1 MVGGRWGSTSGIS
14 DLLPDPVM
22 RYYKCW
28 SSTKVLTFSN
38 KRGMRTPL
46 LNESELIMSLQSLV
60 ISTLKAYTTVL
71 TNAVE
76 LTAHAKTMS
85 VKAWRNEVA
94 VIIGKQYEVE
104 PHKSQKF
111 HWLTFKKDTKAE
123 QMLEKFFKLHPKWA
137 TVQAPSSNS
146 RTEAVVP
153 VAVRKATKELISVV
167 VDAGMTKAQFD
178 KMVTEIRNSV
188 QFK

>member
-1 MVGGRWGSTSGIS
+1 MGGRWGSHNGIS

-46 LNESELIMSLQSLV
+46 LNESELNMSLQSLV

-167 VDAGMTKAQFD
+167 VDAGMTKAQFN

>member
-1 MVGGRWGSTSGIS
+1 MGVWWGSAVAVY
-14 DLLPDPVM
+14 DLRPIPVM

-46 LNESELIMSLQSLV
+46 SNERELIMLLKNLV

-71 TNAVE
+71 TNSGE
-76 LTAHAKTMS
+76 LTTHAKGMTL
-85 VKAWRNEVA
+85 KAWRNEVA
-94 VIIGKQYEVE
+94 VIIGNHYVVE
-104 PHKSQKF
+104 PHVSQKS

-137 TVQAPSSNS
+137 SAQAPASSS
-146 RTEAVVP
+146 RHEPVAVP
-153 VAVRKATKELISVV
+153 VAVQRKTKELIAVV

-178 KMVTEIRNSV
+178 KMVKEIRDSV

>member
-1 MVGGRWGSTSGIS
+1 
-14 DLLPDPVM
+14 M

-60 ISTLKAYTTVL
+60 LSTLKAYTTVL

-94 VIIGKQYEVE
+94 VIIGKQYHVK
-104 PHKSQKF
+104 PHESQKF

-146 RTEAVVP
+146 RTEVVVVP
-153 VAVRKATKELISVV
+153 VAVRKATKQLIDVV
-167 VDAGMTKAQFD
+167 IDASMTRAQFD

>member
-1 MVGGRWGSTSGIS
+1 
-14 DLLPDPVM
+14 
-22 RYYKCW
+22 
-28 SSTKVLTFSN
+28 
-38 KRGMRTPL
+38 MRTPL

-167 VDAGMTKAQFD
+167 VDAGMTRAQFD